1 MAAKSRTYT
10 QMVPALDGIRP
21 LTKDDTTSQL
31 KITIQKAYNGGGVEA
46 RVMIGG
52 IDKTD
57 NVSFFTFAIHADFNA
72 TPEFWPS
79 KRVTQKKIDQC
90 YDEFVTESNIE
101 HMLQLAKAHYAE
113 RLQRKI
119 DRDGYV
125 PTSDQLE
132 FFAKV
137 A

>member
-1 MAAKSRTYT
+1 MESVPLAKMTLRHNSRS
-10 QMVPALDGIRP
+10 R
-21 LTKDDTTSQL
+21 
-31 KITIQKAYNGGGVEA
+31 IQKAYQWWGVEA
-46 RVMIGG
+46 RVLIGG
-52 IDKTD
+52 IDETD
-57 NVSFFTFAIHADFNA
+57 GVSFFTFAIHADFNA

-101 HMLQLAKAHYAE
+101 HMLQLAKVHYAN

-119 DRDGYV
+119 DRDGYE
-125 PTSDQLE
+125 PTPEQLE
-132 FFAKV
+132 FFKA